1 MQKMEA
7 MKRAYA
13 EMILNTAKEAAERVM
28 AADLIARR
36 REQELVSVKEEA
48 ATMLL
53 RLKQMV
59 DAKVTIIY

>member
-7 MKRAYA
+7 MKRACA

-36 REQELVSVKEEA
+36 KEQELVSVKEEA
-48 ATMLL
+48 AAMLL